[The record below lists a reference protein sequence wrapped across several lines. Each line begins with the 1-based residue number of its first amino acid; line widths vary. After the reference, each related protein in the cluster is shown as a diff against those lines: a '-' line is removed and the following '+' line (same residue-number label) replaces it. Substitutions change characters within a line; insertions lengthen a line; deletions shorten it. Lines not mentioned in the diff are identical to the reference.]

1 MQVDINGIHLTVSE
15 ELDGFIRKKV
25 EKITKY
31 LRDSATCHVTLKSE
45 KERYEVEVSVALK
58 GTLINGKDTGNDLQT
73 CVEQAL
79 KKVIHQLK
87 KYKEKKRSHKVPRI
101 TKSSPPDAE
110 PVPEEIPVLL
120 QTTRTIAKPMQVD
133 EALLQLKNSRNSF
146 LIFLNA
152 ETNQINAVYKRE
164 DGGLILVEPS

>member
-1 MQVDINGIHLTVSE
+1 MDQAIPPFAQQPLGREEDIMQVDINGIHLTVSE

-73 CVEQAL
+73 CVE
-79 KKVIHQLK
+79 
-87 KYKEKKRSHKVPRI
+87 
-101 TKSSPPDAE
+101 
-110 PVPEEIPVLL
+110 
-120 QTTRTIAKPMQVD
+120 
-133 EALLQLKNSRNSF
+133 
-146 LIFLNA
+146 
-152 ETNQINAVYKRE
+152 
-164 DGGLILVEPS
+164 